1 MWGQKEKASATKTP
15 PATSG
20 QPATPPGTAQ
30 APASR
35 PGVHPPA
42 DRDRSGRV
50 QARIGNTIKIK
61 GELTGSEDFH
71 VDGEVEGTIEL
82 HDNALVVGPNGHV
95 RAQVKA
101 RSITIWGNL
110 EGKMHASERVE
121 VRKTGS
127 LTGDLVTPRI
137 VTEDGAVLRG
147 SIDIGQPSPWTAQRT
162 ALAPARGGRPERHVL
177 VRDSGNLGPRT
188 GGATPHEAA
197 DDKE

>member
-15 PATSG
+15 P
-20 QPATPPGTAQ
+20 GTAQ

-35 PGVHPPA
+35 PGVYPPA

-50 QARIGNTIKIK
+50 QSRIGKTIKIK
-61 GELTGSEDFH
+61 GELTGSEDLH

-95 RAQVKA
+95 RTQVKA

-110 EGKMHASERVE
+110 EGKVHTSERVE

-127 LTGDLVTPRI
+127 LTGDLVTAQI
-137 VTEDGAVLRG
+137 VTEDGAVFRG
-147 SIDIGQPSPWTAQRT
+147 GIDIGNHPHGRLNGQPWP
-162 ALAPARGGRPERHVL
+162 PHGGGRPERHVL
-177 VRDSGNLGPRT
+177 VRDSGNLGPPH
-188 GGATPHEAA
+188 GGGDPT
-197 DDKE
+197 

>member
-1 MWGQKEKASATKTP
+1 MWGQKEKASATK
-15 PATSG
+15 
-20 QPATPPGTAQ
+20 TPPGTAQ

-50 QARIGNTIKIK
+50 QSRIGKTIKIK
-61 GELTGSEDFH
+61 GELTGSEDLH

-95 RAQVKA
+95 RPQVKA

-110 EGKMHASERVE
+110 EGKVHASERVE

-162 ALAPARGGRPERHVL
+162 ALAPARGGGDPNATSSSATPATLAPAR
-177 VRDSGNLGPRT
+177 